1 MNGTSSSVKG
11 RRCTLVSPVTAQT
24 ARAAAILREL
34 GMPLLIHQPY
44 YNMYSIAAECG
55 QTLAQMALA
64 WVLRSV
70 RVTSVIIGAS
80 RVSQIEENV
89 KALEHAEFSAEDLA
103 PIDQIVG

>member
-11 RRCTLVSPVTAQT
+11 RRCTLVSPVTARDGESGSDSSRAGDAASHPSALLQT
-24 ARAAAILREL
+24 
-34 GMPLLIHQPY
+34 
-44 YNMYSIAAECG
+44 YSIAAECG

-80 RVSQIEENV
+80 GVSQIEENV
-89 KALEHAEFSAEDLA
+89 KALEHAEFSAEELA